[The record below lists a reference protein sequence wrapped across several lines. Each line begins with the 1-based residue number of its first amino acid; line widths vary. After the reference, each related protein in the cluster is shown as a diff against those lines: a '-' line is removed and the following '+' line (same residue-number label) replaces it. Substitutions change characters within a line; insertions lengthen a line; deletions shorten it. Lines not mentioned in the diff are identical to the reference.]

1 MSEEEM
7 ITAIKSGGRQQEL
20 ALQALYRKAAEFRR
34 HFQYKGLSIQVTD
47 DLIQETIVKI
57 FRSASSYSGGSG
69 FGDSSANA
77 WMWTIAKNVMND
89 HLRGKKTD
97 EVSID
102 DEELG
107 EASRSAL
114 EVELAN
120 KNPHKAA
127 GQTAQD
133 CVTKGLEEFA
143 AAHPDRHRA
152 LEMQLDGEDIASI
165 GRRIGRTA
173 AAAKEFLSQCKK
185 KRAPFI
191 EHCTALLQ
199 P

>member
-20 ALQALYRKAAEFRR
+20 ALQALYSKAAVFRR

-185 KRAPFI
+185 KLAPFI

-199 P
+199 Q

>member
-185 KRAPFI
+185 KLAPFI

>member
-1 MSEEEM
+1 M

-185 KRAPFI
+185 KLAPFI

>member
-1 MSEEEM
+1 M

-185 KRAPFI
+185 KLAPFI

-199 P
+199 Q